1 LLKPVKNLK
10 ISNETRVG
18 ILAAFAIAIFIIG
31 YNFLKGNDIFVS
43 ENEFYAKYDKVEG
56 LAISKPVLVN
66 GYQIGRVSELTLQPN
81 GQIIA
86 QFKINPKY
94 AIPKNTIA
102 RLESTDLLGSKAV
115 VFDLGNSLQYALDG
129 DTLNANVQM
138 NLMEQVEPVQKK
150 AQMIISRLDSIL
162 TSVNLILNPNFQKN
176 VNKSFE
182 SIAKTLETLES
193 TSKKVDLA
201 VGIQAV
207 RIDKILANAES
218 ISANLKNN
226 NEKINSILNNFNS
239 LSDQMAKTNFKET
252 IDNANKAVADLQAS
266 IAKINNGTGSLSLLL
281 NDEKL
286 YNNLNNA
293 ASNLDK
299 LMVDFKANP
308 KRYVSFSIIGGKKD

>member
-1 LLKPVKNLK
+1 MK